1 MKILSVQS
9 LAILAVTGVMLHT
22 VTASAEEKTTAGAGQ
37 IQQVGHHVRG
47 GGYGYNCPP
56 GYSDRFDGDGVYR
69 NYNSREGWA
78 FLRKCHTSPGHGWC
92 PPSAQMIQRT
102 PVQYQRYY
110 SNQYMGQPGPTGPAN
125 YPQIYMPTDTTQ
137 LGFYYQSVP
146 TWQPRA
152 GMIPPPPDPSMY
164 HTRDCRACR
173 GHGCKH
179 CRGHNYYGQGP
190 VYYSTGAPVEAQQEA
205 APQQQEETPAV
216 PPEPSKLNQASYE
229 K

>member
-1 MKILSVQS
+1 MRILNVQLLS
-9 LAILAVTGVMLHT
+9 ILAVTGFM
-22 VTASAEEKTTAGAGQ
+22 ASAATDVSADEKTGAA
-37 IQQVGHHVRG
+37 QQVSHKEYGN
-47 GGYGYNCPP
+47 GYSYDCPP
-56 GYSDRFDGDGVYR
+56 GYSNRYDGGGSYR
-69 NYNSREGWA
+69 YYSSREGRA

-92 PPSAQMIQRT
+92 PPSARSIERT

-146 TWQPRA
+146 TWQPRR

-164 HTRDCRACR
+164 HTRDCRSCK

-179 CRGHNYYGQGP
+179 CRGHQFGGP
-190 VYYSTGAPVEAQQEA
+190 VYYSTEAP
-205 APQQQEETPAV
+205 ETSEPVVVPKKNDGTQPV
-216 PPEPSKLNQASYE
+216 PPAPSKLNQAAFY